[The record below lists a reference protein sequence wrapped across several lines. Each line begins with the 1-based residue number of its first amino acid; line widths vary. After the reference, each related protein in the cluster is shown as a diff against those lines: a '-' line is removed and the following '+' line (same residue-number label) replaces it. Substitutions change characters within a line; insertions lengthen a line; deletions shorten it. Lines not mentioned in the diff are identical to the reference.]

1 MYMPTPETEIAL
13 IESFADT
20 KVIGLTLNHEGMK
33 SDSEI
38 QTWTEQLAAQLD
50 LPVTDA
56 LSRPNN
62 ELVNM
67 VTSAFPSLA
76 ATLQANQA

>member
-1 MYMPTPETEIAL
+1 
-13 IESFADT
+13 
-20 KVIGLTLNHEGMK
+20 MK